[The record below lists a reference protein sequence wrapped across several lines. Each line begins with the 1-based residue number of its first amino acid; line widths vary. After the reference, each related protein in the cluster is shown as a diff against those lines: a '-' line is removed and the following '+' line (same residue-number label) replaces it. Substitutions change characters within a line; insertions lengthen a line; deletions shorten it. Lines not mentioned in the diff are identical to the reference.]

1 MPTKEQNIKQAY
13 DNLGGFKSL
22 AAILNKAREKDE
34 TVTRKD
40 VKEWKDENV
49 PWTKPLK
56 GYNSYVAPEPKHE
69 FQIDL
74 FNYNFKQ
81 KDRQVLNQQV
91 GKKYTAGIEAYGL
104 LAVDA
109 FTKVVHVVPV
119 ERKLVSSWK
128 SALDDIFK
136 KMGQPKAIY
145 SDPDS
150 SILATNM
157 RTYLKEKGIE
167 LITTRQHA
175 SMAERAIRTI
185 KAELDAKI
193 EKEAKVW
200 TVYLPDVLREYNEN
214 KVHKTI
220 GMTPKEATEVKN
232 EYEVKTQLEI
242 NRVRKRDQPAVEED
256 DKVRMYKKKSV
267 FDKERVP
274 VWEDGY
280 RRVKKVEN
288 VLGQKLYKVDNHDRL
303 VLRSDL
309 LKIGDGDKSRKKAQE
324 KERAAA
330 RRALSLTPAGSDP
343 WQDLA
348 DKIKQKS
355 SSSSSSSP

>member
-1 MPTKEQNIKQAY
+1 
-13 DNLGGFKSL
+13 
-22 AAILNKAREKDE
+22 
-34 TVTRKD
+34 
-40 VKEWKDENV
+40 
-49 PWTKPLK
+49 
-56 GYNSYVAPEPKHE
+56 
-69 FQIDL
+69 
-74 FNYNFKQ
+74 
-81 KDRQVLNQQV
+81 
-91 GKKYTAGIEAYGL
+91 
-104 LAVDA
+104 
-109 FTKVVHVVPV
+109 
-119 ERKLVSSWK
+119 
-128 SALDDIFK
+128 
-136 KMGQPKAIY
+136 
-145 SDPDS
+145 
-150 SILATNM
+150 
-157 RTYLKEKGIE
+157 
-167 LITTRQHA
+167 
-175 SMAERAIRTI
+175 
-185 KAELDAKI
+185 
-193 EKEAKVW
+193 
-200 TVYLPDVLREYNEN
+200 
-214 KVHKTI
+214 VHKTI